1 ALQRVR
7 RTRIFLRH
15 CIGPRERAGD
25 DDPRHREQRR
35 PISCSTPAHGLPP
48 PPAVGAGFS
57 LIKGANTPRSESMES
72 PESATSMRLAL
83 MVHVAVF
90 TSTGFSE
97 VILLPR
103 TSTTASLRNA

>member
-1 ALQRVR
+1 
-7 RTRIFLRH
+7 
-15 CIGPRERAGD
+15 
-25 DDPRHREQRR
+25 
-35 PISCSTPAHGLPP
+35 
-48 PPAVGAGFS
+48 
-57 LIKGANTPRSESMES
+57 
-72 PESATSMRLAL
+72 MRLAL

>member
-1 ALQRVR
+1 
-7 RTRIFLRH
+7 IFLRH
-15 CIGPRERAGD
+15 CIGAADRTGD

-35 PISCSTPAHGLPP
+35 PISRSTAAHGLGP
-48 PPAVGAGFS
+48 PPAVGAVLS
-57 LIKGANTPRSESMES
+57 MIKGTDTARSQGMKL
-72 PESATSMRLAL
+72 ADTGTS
-83 MVHVAVF
+83 VGVGCEGYVAVF